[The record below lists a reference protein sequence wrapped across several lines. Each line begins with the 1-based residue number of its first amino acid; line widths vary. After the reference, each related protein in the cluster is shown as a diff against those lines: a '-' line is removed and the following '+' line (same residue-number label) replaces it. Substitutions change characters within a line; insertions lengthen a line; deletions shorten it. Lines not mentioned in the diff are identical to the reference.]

1 MTRSTVAFSTL
12 LPLLFSLLFCEGFV
26 RPYLRLRPSR
36 SGTLLCAKSGKKKKK
51 PKDNT
56 ITVNRVAYRNYEIVD
71 TLEAGISLLGTE
83 VKSIREGKINIRD
96 GYVRPSKDGR
106 SCLLYNVHIGKYQHT
121 GEYFQHEERRP
132 RPLLIHKEQ
141 ARKLQQQT
149 EQQGMTIVPLKAYF
163 NPQNKVKMEI
173 ALCRGKNVRD
183 KRQTIKDREAKR
195 EEKRIIKSFRI

>member
-1 MTRSTVAFSTL
+1 V
-12 LPLLFSLLFCEGFV
+12 
-26 RPYLRLRPSR
+26 
-36 SGTLLCAKSGKKKKK
+36 LCAKSGKKKKK
-51 PKDNT
+51 PKDGT
-56 ITVNRVAYRNYEIVD
+56 IAVNRVAYRNFEIVD
-71 TLEAGISLLGTE
+71 TLEAGIWLLGTE
-83 VKSIREGKINIRD
+83 VKSIRDGKINIRD

-141 ARKLQQQT
+141 ARKLLQQT

-163 NPQNKVKMEI
+163 NPQNKVKVEI